1 MAKITDALYTMD
13 YSIAGIPC
21 QLAVMTFYSAKA
33 DSRADNPW
41 DYHGYTEAEVM
52 VLDRKGYQAN
62 WLDKKL
68 SKSDRDQMENDAIE
82 SYVSAMEEDRYEF

>member
-21 QLAVMTFYSAKA
+21 QLAVVSFYSAKA

-41 DYHGYTEAEVM
+41 DYYGYAEAEVV

-68 SKSDRDQMENDAIE
+68 SKADRSQMENDAIE
-82 SYVSAMEEDRYEF
+82 SYVSAMEEDRYEY